1 MKTKR
6 QEAILEIIEKHDVD
20 TQDTLIE
27 KLREYGYNA
36 TQTTVS
42 RDIKQLKLLKSTTPS
57 GAYKYVQAKNAESK
71 SMPILSSA
79 ITDSVVMV
87 EAAQNIV
94 VVKTHAG
101 LANAVAVC
109 IDSTN
114 INGIVG
120 SVAGD
125 DTILLV
131 LKDNQMAD
139 NAVLEL
145 KHTFKI

>member
-6 QEAILEIIEKHDVD
+6 QEAILEIIEKYDVD

-27 KLREYGYNA
+27 KLREYGYIA

-42 RDIKQLKLLKSTTPS
+42 RDIKQLKLVKSTTGS
-57 GAYKYVQAKNAESK
+57 GAYKYVQAKNAEVK
-71 SMPILSSA
+71 ATPVLSSA
-79 ITDSVVMV
+79 ITDSVVKI

-109 IDSTN
+109 IDSTH
-114 INGIVG
+114 IDGIVG

-125 DTILLV
+125 DTVLLV
-131 LKDNQMAD
+131 IKDNQLAD
-139 NAVLEL
+139 DAVTHL
-145 KHTFKI
+145 KRTFKI

>member
-6 QEAILEIIEKHDVD
+6 QEAILEIIEKYDVD

-27 KLREYGYNA
+27 KLREYGYIA

-42 RDIKQLKLLKSTTPS
+42 RDIKQLKLVKSTTGS
-57 GAYKYVQAKNAESK
+57 GAYKYVQAKNAEVK
-71 SMPILSSA
+71 ATPVLSSA
-79 ITDSVVMV
+79 ITDAVVKI

-101 LANAVAVC
+101 LTNAVAVC
-109 IDSTN
+109 IDSTH
-114 INGIVG
+114 IEGIVG

-125 DTILLV
+125 DTVLLV
-131 LKDNQMAD
+131 IKDNQLAD
-139 NAVLEL
+139 DAVAHL
-145 KHTFKI
+145 KRTFKI

>member
-6 QEAILEIIEKHDVD
+6 QQAILEIIEQFDVD

-27 KLREYGYNA
+27 KLAEYGYNA

-42 RDIKQLKLLKSTTPS
+42 RDIKQLKLVKSTTGS
-57 GAYKYVQAKNAESK
+57 GAYKYVQAKNADVK
-71 SMPILSSA
+71 PTPVLNSS
-79 ITDSVVMV
+79 ITDSVVKV
-87 EAAQNIV
+87 EAAQNIA

-109 IDSTN
+109 IDAMH
-114 INGIVG
+114 IEGIVG

-131 LKDNQMAD
+131 LKDNQMAND
-139 NAVLEL
+139 AVIHLRR
-145 KHTFKI
+145 TFRI